1 VDASRKGGHS
11 IPLDIWVIHTKNVNK
26 NNCEIN
32 RISLKAPAK
41 INLFLEVLGKRN
53 DGYHEIQTVMQEID
67 LVDNLQFEEIQEGVR
82 LKCNDKNI
90 PSDANNLACKAA
102 NLILNECGIKKG
114 VLISLEKNIPVGAGL
129 GGGSSDAATALKA
142 LNLLWKIEL
151 NDAELME
158 FAAKLGSDIPFFIK
172 GKTSLC
178 SGRGEKITPI
188 EVENEMNYLII
199 FPHINIS
206 TTTIYRNLKIDLT
219 KKRKNVSFFLN
230 ALKHHKATGISK
242 LLFNRLE
249 EVVFATYP
257 DLLDVKRALDHFGF
271 CGLSISGSGSAFFG
285 LCNDRQQAEAIKGKI
300 ELSDIGNVFAV
311 TNVIT
316 P

>member
-1 VDASRKGGHS
+1 M
-11 IPLDIWVIHTKNVNK
+11 NK

-41 INLFLEVLGKRN
+41 INLFLEILGKRD
-53 DGYHEIQTVMQEID
+53 DGYHEIETVMQEID

-82 LKCNDKNI
+82 LNCNDKNI
-90 PSDANNLACKAA
+90 PSDENNLVCKAA
-102 NLILNECGIKKG
+102 NLILNECGIRKG
-114 VLISLEKNIPVGAGL
+114 VLLSLEKNIPVGAGL
-129 GGGSSDAATALKA
+129 GGGSSDAAATLKA
-142 LNLLWKIEL
+142 LNLLWKIGL

-172 GKTSLC
+172 GKTALC

-188 EVENEMNYLII
+188 EVKSEMNYLVI

-206 TTTIYRNLKIDLT
+206 TATIYRNLKIDLT
-219 KKRKNVSFFLN
+219 KKIIDVSFFLN
-230 ALKHHKATGISK
+230 ALKHPKVAGISK

-249 EVVFATYP
+249 EVVFTTYP
-257 DLLDVKRALDHFGF
+257 DLLDVKKALDHFDF
-271 CGLSISGSGSAFFG
+271 CGLSVSGSGSAFFG
-285 LCNDRQQAEAIKGKI
+285 LCRDRQQAKAIKSKI
-300 ELSDIGNVFAV
+300 ELSSIGNVFAV